1 MTMLTRRSLLSRSA
15 QCAALAVAAPRLVLA
30 DHEGDARLVFVI
42 LRGALDGLAA
52 VPPYGEPRYAAL
64 RGELAL
70 ASPASGGGALKLD
83 GLFALHPS
91 LKKLHALY

>member
-1 MTMLTRRSLLSRSA
+1 MLTRRSLLSRA
-15 QCAALAVAAPRLVLA
+15 TCVAAAAALPRLVLA
-30 DHEGDARLVFVI
+30 DHPGDARLVFVI

-52 VPPYGEPRYAAL
+52 APPYGEPRYAAL

-70 ASPASGGGALKLD
+70 ASPTSSGGALKLD

-91 LKKLHALY
+91 LKNLHALYGSG